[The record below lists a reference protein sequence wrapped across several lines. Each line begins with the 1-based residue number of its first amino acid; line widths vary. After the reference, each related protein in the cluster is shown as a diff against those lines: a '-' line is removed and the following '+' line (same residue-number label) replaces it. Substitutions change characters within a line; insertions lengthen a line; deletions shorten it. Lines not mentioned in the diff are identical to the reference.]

1 MGRGADVRTLFE
13 PRSVAIFGATPDRDK
28 IGFKILDN
36 LVSGGFKGEVYPIN
50 PKGGEVLG
58 LKIYKSLDEVEGDV
72 DMGIIAIPAK
82 FVFDA
87 LRACAMKG
95 VRHVPIISSGFSEI
109 GNGEEE
115 RAMARFA
122 RENGMRILG
131 PNIFGIYSRS
141 SSFNATFGPKDVTP
155 GGVAIITQSG
165 ALGIAMIGKS
175 AVENVGL
182 SCVVSMGNKADIDEA
197 DLLDYI
203 AEDDNTKIV
212 LMYIE
217 GVQNGEKLIA
227 SLRKFT
233 MRKPVVV
240 IKSGRSKRGAMAAAS
255 HTGSL
260 AGSDAIFDAV
270 MRQCGVM
277 RAETLKDA
285 FNWCKFISYSATP
298 KGENAV
304 IVTNGGGIGV
314 LATDACEKHGVRL
327 YDDQQ
332 VLKNAFGKVTPEFG
346 STKNPIDL
354 TGQATPEFY
363 DDALQ
368 AGIEGRTID
377 SVVGLYCET
386 AVFDPEGLKRM
397 IADAYRKY
405 AKAGKPVVFSIVG
418 GHKVETC
425 ISSLSKDGI
434 PIFPEVYEAVS
445 CLGASYAHR
454 KRVSESEEPMAEV
467 DIDVDAIG
475 EVASKARAE
484 GRYFLLSNE
493 AQEVMRAAGIQLP
506 KSRIAKS
513 MEEAVRFAK
522 GIGYPVVMKVVS
534 KDIVHKSDVGGVA
547 LGIDDEREVVD
558 AYQAIMQSC
567 KSHDPTAV
575 IEGIQV
581 DEMVRDGTEIIVGAR
596 RDGGFGPVVMCGLGG
611 IYVEVMKDVAFRA
624 FPLSRKEAMS
634 MIKEIKTYQLL
645 LGARGE
651 ERKDIEGVIETLI
664 KLGTIIKRCRGIS
677 DIEVNPVMVYESG
690 KGVKAVDVRILLS
703 KQEAG

>member
-1 MGRGADVRTLFE
+1 MAGRADVKLLFE
-13 PRSVAIFGATPDRDK
+13 PRSVAIFGASPDREK

-36 LVSGGFKGEVYPIN
+36 IVSGGFKGKIYPIN

-58 LKIYKSLDEVEGDV
+58 LKIFKSLDEVEGAV
-72 DMGIIAIPAK
+72 DMAVIAIPAK

-87 LRACAMKG
+87 VRACARKG
-95 VRHVPIISSGFSEI
+95 VKHVPIITSGFSET

-115 RAMARFA
+115 CQIVHFA
-122 RENGMRILG
+122 REHGMRVLG
-131 PNIFGIYSRS
+131 PNIFGIFSAA
-141 SSFNATFGPKDVTP
+141 SSFNATFGPKDVTT

-182 SCVVSMGNKADIDEA
+182 SCVVSVGNKADIDEA

-203 AEDDNTKIV
+203 ADDKETKIV

-217 GVQNGEKLIA
+217 GVHDGEKLITA
-227 SLRKFT
+227 LSKFT
-233 MRKPVVV
+233 KKKPVVV

-270 MRQCGVM
+270 MRQCGAM

-314 LATDACEKHGVRL
+314 MATDACEKHGIRL

-332 VLKNAFGKVTPEFG
+332 ILKNAFGAVTPEFG
-346 STKNPIDL
+346 STRNPIDL
-354 TGQATPEFY
+354 TGQATPAFY

-368 AGIEGRTID
+368 AGIAGKAID
-377 SVVGLYCET
+377 SVIGLYCET
-386 AVFDPEGLKRM
+386 AVFDPEELRRM

-405 AKAGKPVVFSIVG
+405 SKAGKPVVFSIVG
-418 GHKVETC
+418 GQKVETC
-425 ISSLSKDGI
+425 IRSLSKDGI

-445 CLGASYAHR
+445 CLGAAYAHR
-454 KRVSESEEPMAEV
+454 KRVSEDEEPMAEAE
-467 DIDVDAIG
+467 IDVKAI
-475 EVASKARAE
+475 EKVVARARAE
-484 GRYFLLSNE
+484 GRFFLLSNE
-493 AQEVMRAAGIQLP
+493 AQEIMRAAGISLP
-506 KSRIAKS
+506 QSRVAKS
-513 MEEAVRFAK
+513 LEDAVAYAK
-522 GIGYPVVMKVVS
+522 KIGYPVVMKVVS
-534 KDIVHKSDVGGVA
+534 KDIIHKSDVGGVA
-547 LGIDDEREVVD
+547 LDLDNEAEVVD
-558 AYQAIMQSC
+558 AYQAIMHNC
-567 KSHDPTAV
+567 KSHNPAAV

-581 DEMVRDGTEIIVGAR
+581 DEMVKEGTEIIVGAR
-596 RDGGFGPVVMCGLGG
+596 RDQGFGPVVMCGLGG

-664 KLGTIIKRCRGIS
+664 KLGTIIRKCGDIS

-703 KQEAG
+703 KQEAV

>member
-1 MGRGADVRTLFE
+1 MMGNDIKSLFE
-13 PRSVAIFGATPDRDK
+13 PRSVAVIGASPDKDK
-28 IGFKILDN
+28 IGYKILDN
-36 LVSGGFKGEVYPIN
+36 IISGGFKGRVYPVN

-58 LKIYKSLDEVEGDV
+58 LKIYKTLDEVEGDV
-72 DMGIIAIPAK
+72 DLAVISIPAK

-87 LRACAMKG
+87 VRACAKKG
-95 VRHVPIISSGFSEI
+95 VKHVPIITSGFSEI

-115 RAMARFA
+115 RKIIQYS

-131 PNIFGIYSRS
+131 PNIFGIYSS
-141 SSFNATFGPKDVTP
+141 SSSLNATFGSKEVQP
-155 GGVAIITQSG
+155 GGIAIITQSG

-175 AVENVGL
+175 AVEKLGL

-197 DLLDYI
+197 DLLEYL
-203 AEDDNTKIV
+203 ERSEETKIV

-227 SLRKFT
+227 ALSKFT
-233 MRKPVVV
+233 KKKPVVV

-260 AGSDAIFDAV
+260 AGSDGVFDAI

-285 FNWCKFISYSATP
+285 FNWCKYISYSAPP

-314 LATDACEKHGVRL
+314 MATDACEKHGVRMF
-327 YDDQQ
+327 DDQRT
-332 VLKNAFGKVTPEFG
+332 LKDAFGKVTPEFG

-354 TGQATPEFY
+354 TGQATPSFY
-363 DDALQ
+363 DDALR
-368 AGIEGRTID
+368 AGIACKDID
-377 SVVGLYCET
+377 AVVGLYCET
-386 AVFDPEGLKRM
+386 AVFDADALRRM
-397 IADAYRKY
+397 IADAYRNY
-405 AKAGKPVVFSIVG
+405 AKAGKPVIFSIVG
-418 GHKVETC
+418 GKKVEQC
-425 ISSLSKDGI
+425 IDSLSTDGI

-445 CLGASYAHR
+445 CLGAAYSHR
-454 KRVSESEEPMAEV
+454 KRAAETEEPLAEA
-467 DIDVDAIG
+467 DIDVEAIG
-475 EVASKARAE
+475 RAVKSARDD
-484 GRYFLLSNE
+484 GRHFLLAGE
-493 AQEVMRAAGIQLP
+493 AQAVMKAAGIQLP
-506 KSRIAKS
+506 KSRVAKS
-513 MEEAVRFAK
+513 LEEAVGHAEE
-522 GIGYPVVMKVVS
+522 IGYPVVMKVVS
-534 KDIVHKSDVGGVA
+534 KDIIHKSDVGGVA
-547 LGIDDEREVVD
+547 LGLDDEREVVD
-558 AYQAIMQSC
+558 AYQAIMHNC
-567 KSHDPTAV
+567 RSHKPDAV

-596 RDGGFGPVVMCGLGG
+596 QDKGFGPVVMCGLGG

-645 LGARGE
+645 TGVRGE

-664 KLGTIIKRCRGIS
+664 KLGTIIKRCRSIS

-690 KGVKAVDVRILLS
+690 KGVKAVDIRILLA
-703 KQEAG
+703 KQEAM